1 MKLLLENWRQYLNE
15 DTNPLEIEDYEGEYG
30 NKRHMTRT
38 VRGVLPVKDL
48 LNLKGKKGEH
58 EAFIYNPTSK
68 TYSRNPDSKH
78 APRYDQEKWDNLVR
92 SIRVDGF
99 NPRYPIFIVSDPGI
113 GPKVS
118 EGNHRIRAA
127 HEAGLTHIPVE
138 IRYFGHSERNY
149 RVSDKESP
157 TKAYETPKGPEDFF
171 YEIIKSPKKIT
182 INVLDMDK
190 NPVDSKKKDTKSFIS
205 MEKRTDVPNWE
216 VSWSSSPLNSIG
228 VGTIMYLMALELAD
242 EGLSPDSYETS
253 PEARRV
259 WDKFM
264 KNPLIGVKKELKDGH
279 EGEDETDPF
288 NYVFFKTKKGILDKY
303 NHEIIE
309 KEAKKDEKTG
319 FDPEKEEEI
328 EQFDPETFDW
338 EELDDLDEQT
348 EPYQIFSKG
357 TYKKFI
363 NKLGKQGPNKYNV
376 GKRMRK
382 PSTKHLKSGPPGG

>member
-1 MKLLLENWRQYLNE
+1 
-15 DTNPLEIEDYEGEYG
+15 
-30 NKRHMTRT
+30 
-38 VRGVLPVKDL
+38 
-48 LNLKGKKGEH
+48 
-58 EAFIYNPTSK
+58 
-68 TYSRNPDSKH
+68 
-78 APRYDQEKWDNLVR
+78 
-92 SIRVDGF
+92 
-99 NPRYPIFIVSDPGI
+99 
-113 GPKVS
+113 
-118 EGNHRIRAA
+118 
-127 HEAGLTHIPVE
+127 
-138 IRYFGHSERNY
+138 
-149 RVSDKESP
+149 
-157 TKAYETPKGPEDFF
+157 
-171 YEIIKSPKKIT
+171 
-182 INVLDMDK
+182 MDK

-264 KNPLIGVKKELKDGH
+264 KKNEFGVKKELKDGH